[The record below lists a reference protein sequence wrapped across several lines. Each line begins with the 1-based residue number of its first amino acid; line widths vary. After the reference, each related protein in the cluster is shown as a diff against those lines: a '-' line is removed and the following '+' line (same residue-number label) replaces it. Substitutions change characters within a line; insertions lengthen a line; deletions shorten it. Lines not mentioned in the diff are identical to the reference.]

1 MVEKTYEQGLEDGY
15 QYAIQKIFEALGIQ
29 STEPEQQQEDD
40 SEFLNKP
47 RK

>member
-1 MVEKTYEQGLEDGY
+1 MTDKTYEQGLEEGY
-15 QYAIQKIFEALGIQ
+15 QYAIQKIFEALGIN
-29 STEPEQQQEDD
+29 TEPEEPQQEDD